1 MIYNVEKLKSDTK
14 KRSMSNHI
22 NNPELRNNLEL
33 LAKKPFILYNK
44 VLKLN
49 GQSPTT
55 TDTFQISIMIDG
67 LAYDINRFEE
77 FKTCVDLM
85 KANTK
90 ISSLLGKLVGT
101 TAGMSTTEDA
111 ETCIMRFIQQ
121 AYVDTAN
128 TSFDLPAFNEHYKAF
143 EELFYSD
150 TMRLADTVSLHN
162 FESEVEEIVLEEGLA
177 IRRLPQVQDLQT
189 KIQEMS

>member
-1 MIYNVEKLKSDTK
+1 MIYNLEKLKSDTK
-14 KRSMSNHI
+14 KRRMSNHI

-33 LAKKPFILYNK
+33 LAKKAFTLYNK

-90 ISSLLGKLVGT
+90 ISSLLGKLFGT
-101 TAGMSTTEDA
+101 SAGMSTTEFE
-111 ETCIMRFIQQ
+111 ETCIMRVFQ
-121 AYVDTAN
+121 
-128 TSFDLPAFNEHYKAF
+128 
-143 EELFYSD
+143 
-150 TMRLADTVSLHN
+150 
-162 FESEVEEIVLEEGLA
+162 
-177 IRRLPQVQDLQT
+177 
-189 KIQEMS
+189 